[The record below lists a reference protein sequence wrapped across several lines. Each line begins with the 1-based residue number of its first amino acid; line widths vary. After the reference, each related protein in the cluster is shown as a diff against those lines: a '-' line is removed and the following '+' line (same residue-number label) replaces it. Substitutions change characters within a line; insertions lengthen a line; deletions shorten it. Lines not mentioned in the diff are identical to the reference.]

1 MITWLIRTSFILTIL
16 VPFTCRA
23 WQENIFNSYEDT
35 LKRIG
40 VTILNGENDSIKYA
54 ASLQFTTLLIEALKL
69 EGSYD
74 YPFDSLK
81 TIARLM
87 PVDNKFRIFN
97 WNLPKDDGTYEY
109 FGIIQMNN
117 TLDNNYKIIQIEDK
131 SYDISTPETGIFT
144 CDNWYGALYYKII
157 EKKFRQKTYYMLL
170 GWDGNDRYT
179 RKKIIEVLTFDKE
192 QHPFFGAHIFTGS
205 KYSQNTR
212 IIFEYYATAVMSLKY
227 EKHGYRKVMKI
238 GRHSFIRRAHSD
250 MIVFD
255 RLVPLDESYSG
266 QTILMVPSGNIIDA
280 FVFKRGYWV
289 FTGDVDARNPE
300 TKEKKDK
307 NQVME
312 YDLYPSEK

>member
-1 MITWLIRTSFILTIL
+1 MITRLIRASFILTLL

-23 WQENIFNSYEDT
+23 LQGSTFSSYENT

-40 VTILNGENDSIKYA
+40 VTILYGENDSVKYA
-54 ASLQFTTLLIEALKL
+54 ASSQFTTLLLEALKL

-87 PVDNKFRIFN
+87 PVDKKFRIFN

-109 FGIIQMNN
+109 FGIIQLNN
-117 TLDNNYKIIQIEDK
+117 ATGNNYKIIRLEDK

-157 EKKFRQKTYYMLL
+157 EKKYRQKTHYMLL

-192 QHPFFGAHIFTGS
+192 QHPVFGAHIFTGS

-212 IIFEYYATAVMSLKY
+212 IIFEYYAAAGMSLKY

-238 GRHSFIRRAHSD
+238 GSHSFTRRAHSE

-255 RLVPLDESYSG
+255 RLVPLDESYTG
-266 QTILMVPSGNIIDA
+266 QTILMVPSGSIIDA
-280 FVFKRGYWV
+280 FIFRKGCWI

-300 TKEKKDK
+300 TTEKKGGK
-307 NQVME
+307 QVME
-312 YDLYPSEK
+312 YDLFPAEK